1 MNTFMLFFVPM
12 VTCFFDQV
20 SMFFAS
26 LSSEATLWIVAG
38 SGVVLAF
45 AAAFSRDDI
54 PEAVFTNVKKWHGK
68 IKEQFENVDNAA
80 EVIGVY
86 AQSGWNIPPAMSAK
100 LKTYADRLRVL
111 IGRCDHDHASR
122 ADRMERDSVLKEAV
136 SYCLLQVRMLVYHQ
150 FAEGNMTLDD
160 VHLLRFL
167 MPGETAG
174 RRERSE
180 ETNAEAEVKAHPV
193 SANEVRI
200 VIDQA
205 AATNAGQVV
214 HGWPKG
220 IRHALLIITTKEGEE
235 VYREITTSLHNNVSM
250 PEGSHGKM
258 FLVKASFLKHVN
270 DTPRFRQED
279 TFTMP
284 YMVEDIASLV
294 SKMHEEDAENHR
306 LEVERL
312 EAEIRRLSKQG

>member
-1 MNTFMLFFVPM
+1 MVFFLSM
-12 VTCFFDQV
+12 VVCFFDQV
-20 SMFFAS
+20 NTFFAS
-26 LSSEATLWIVAG
+26 LSSEATLWIAAG

-45 AAAFSRDDI
+45 AATFSRDDI
-54 PEAVFTNVKKWHGK
+54 PEAIITNVKKWHGS
-68 IKEQFENVDNAA
+68 IKEKIENVANAA

-100 LKTYADRLRVL
+100 LKTYADRLKALVT
-111 IGRCDHDHASR
+111 RCDNEHASR

-136 SYCLLQVRMLVYHQ
+136 SYCLMQVRMLVFHQ

-167 MPGETAG
+167 MPGETSG
-174 RRERSE
+174 HYDRKE

-220 IRHALLIITTKEGEE
+220 VELALIIITTKEGEE
-235 VYREITTSLHNNVSM
+235 VYREITTKLHNNISM